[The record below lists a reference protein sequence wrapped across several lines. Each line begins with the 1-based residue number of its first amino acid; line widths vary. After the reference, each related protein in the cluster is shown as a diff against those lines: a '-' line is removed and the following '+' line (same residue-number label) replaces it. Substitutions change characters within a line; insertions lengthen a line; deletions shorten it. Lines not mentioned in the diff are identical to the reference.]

1 MIIIDKD
8 KLKVIILL
16 ITIILGFLSYFICM
30 GYAIITND
38 RDLIAF
44 CLFVAMLNIA
54 ISTISIT
61 DK

>member
-8 KLKVIILL
+8 KLKLIMLL

-38 RDLIAF
+38 RDLIAL
-44 CLFVAMLNIA
+44 CLIIA
-54 ISTISIT
+54 IPAVAISIISIT

>member
-44 CLFVAMLNIA
+44 CLLITIPAVA
-54 ISTISIT
+54 ISIISIT

>member
-16 ITIILGFLSYFICM
+16 ITIILGFLSYSICM

-38 RDLIAF
+38 RDLIAL
-44 CLFVAMLNIA
+44 CLFIAVFGIA
-54 ISTISIT
+54 ISTISII

>member
-16 ITIILGFLSYFICM
+16 ISIILGFLSYFICM
-30 GYAIITND
+30 IYAIITND

-44 CLFVAMLNIA
+44 CLFIAMLNIA
-54 ISTISIT
+54 ISTISIV

>member
-30 GYAIITND
+30 AYAIITND
-38 RDLIAF
+38 KDLIAL
-44 CLFVAMLNIA
+44 CLLIALLRIA
-54 ISTISIT
+54 ISTITII
-61 DK
+61 DH